1 MDESNGFSAKLKVVG
16 IGGGGCNAINN
27 MVEAG
32 LQGVEFIAVNT
43 DIQSLTNNRAG
54 VKIQV
59 GTKLTR
65 GLGAGANPDVGRQA
79 ALEDAEQIAE
89 QLKGAD
95 MVFITCG
102 LGGGTGTGASP
113 VIAEIS
119 KELGALTV
127 AVVTKPFAFEGK
139 TRGRQADDG
148 LAKLKSNVDTLITIP
163 NQRLLSVG
171 GKHMTIKDA
180 FLRADEVLL
189 YAVRSIS
196 DLIVSSGHVNVD
208 FADVKTVMSEKGM
221 AIMGVGMSSGERRAV
236 EAAQKA
242 ISSPLLEDISIHG
255 ARGVLINVTGS
266 TNMTLHEVHE
276 ASTLIQEQAHE
287 DARVIWGLVFDEAM
301 EDSVRITVIATGF
314 EEQMAAVVDD
324 PPEITKPERLFVDDR
339 DRDRN
344 MPTYLKRNVKVDFR
358 ETKPRQTAV
367 DLDDDRYDIPT
378 FLRKQAD

>member
-1 MDESNGFSAKLKVVG
+1 MFYMDESNGFSAKLKVVG

-27 MVEAG
+27 MVEGG
-32 LQGVEFIAVNT
+32 LQGVEFVAVNT
-43 DIQSLTNNRAG
+43 DVQSLNANKAP
-54 VKIQV
+54 VKIQI

-65 GLGAGANPDVGRQA
+65 GLGAGANPEVGRQA

-89 QLKGAD
+89 HLRGAD

-113 VIAEIS
+113 IIAEVS
-119 KELGALTV
+119 KELGCLTV

-139 TRGRQADDG
+139 MRNFQADDG
-148 LAKLKSNVDTLITIP
+148 LLKLKNQVDTLITIP

-180 FLRADEVLL
+180 FLKADEVLL
-189 YAVRSIS
+189 HAVRSIS
-196 DLIVSSGHVNVD
+196 DLIISDGYVNVD
-208 FADVKTVMSEKGM
+208 FKDVQTVMREKGL
-221 AIMGVGMSSGERRAV
+221 AIMGVGAASGDKRAI

-266 TNMTLHEVHE
+266 SNMTLHEVNE
-276 ASTLIQEQAHE
+276 ASMLIQEQAHE
-287 DARVIWGLVFDEAM
+287 EAHVIWGLVFDESM
-301 EDSVRITVIATGF
+301 DESVRITVIATGF
-314 EEQMAAVVDD
+314 EEKMSLS
-324 PPEITKPERLFVDDR
+324 EERPERRTEKLFDEQPT
-339 DRDRN
+339 
-344 MPTYLKRNVKVDFR
+344 PTYLRRTPKMEARDVR
-358 ETKPRQTAV
+358 PRPSSA
-367 DLDDDRYDIPT
+367 DIDDERYDIPT

>member
-32 LQGVEFIAVNT
+32 LQGVEFIAINT
-43 DIQSLTNNRAG
+43 DVQSLATNKAG

-65 GLGAGANPDVGRQA
+65 GLGAGANPEVGRQA
-79 ALEDAEQIAE
+79 ALEDAEQISEA
-89 QLKGAD
+89 LKGAD

-113 VIAEIS
+113 VVAEIS

-139 TRGRQADDG
+139 TRNVQADDG
-148 LAKLKSNVDTLITIP
+148 LSKLKANVDTLITIP

-221 AIMGVGMSSGERRAV
+221 AIMGVGMSSGDRRAV

-287 DARVIWGLVFDEAM
+287 DARVIWGLVFDESM
-301 EDSVRITVIATGF
+301 EDTVRITVIATGF
-314 EEQMAAVVDD
+314 EEQIAKVDED
-324 PPEITKPERLFVDDR
+324 IHPAINKTERLFDEKGV
-339 DRDRN
+339 
-344 MPTYLKRNVKVDFR
+344 PTYIKRNVKVDFR
-358 ETKPRQTAV
+358 EAKPRQTTI